1 MCLGNISKY
10 FAVNY
15 MMLIDKM
22 RIWNYKNIDA
32 GDILDIHKYLMV
44 K

>member
-10 FAVNY
+10 FAVDNISDY
-15 MMLIDKM
+15 
-22 RIWNYKNIDA
+22 RNIDA
-32 GDILDIHKYLMV
+32 GDILDILKYLMKTFNV